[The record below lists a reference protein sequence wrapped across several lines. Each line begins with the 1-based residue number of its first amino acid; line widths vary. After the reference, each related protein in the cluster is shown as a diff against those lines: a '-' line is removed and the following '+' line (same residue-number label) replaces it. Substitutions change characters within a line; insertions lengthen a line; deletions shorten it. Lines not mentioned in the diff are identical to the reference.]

1 MTIYNDNADK
11 FDEATHLLKA
21 AQELCRSRGPGR
33 EDWRIAD
40 AIDLIEEDEPT
51 AWNAREAAG
60 ILTEENH
67 HKNINLWN
75 KPYRTGAL
83 QTIIEE
89 AIDIL
94 QEIADSADEDEETD
108 ND

>member
-1 MTIYNDNADK
+1 MTEK
-11 FDEATHLLKA
+11 FNEATHLLHA
-21 AQELCRSRGPGR
+21 AQELCRSANN
-33 EDWRIAD
+33 EDWRIAE
-40 AIDLIEEDEPT
+40 AIDIIEDDAEPT

-60 ILTEENH
+60 ILTGENH

-94 QEIADSADEDEETD
+94 NEIANEDETTD